1 MLGLVATIALFIL
14 IVWLG
19 YLAST
24 ARKTGK
30 EIREVLKPH
39 IIMYGLSCVSGV
51 CAFAFFLSMDIY
63 KPFKIMV
70 SIVLGLILIFIASL
84 TQRREKQPNRLDEKG

>member
-1 MLGLVATIALFIL
+1 MLGFVATIAIAVLL
-14 IVWLG
+14 AWLG

-24 ARKTGK
+24 AIKAGK

-51 CAFAFFLSMDIY
+51 CAYAFFLSMEIY
-63 KPFKIMV
+63 KALKIMV
-70 SIVLGLILIFIASL
+70 SIVLGIILIFIASL
-84 TQRREKQPNRLDEKG
+84 TQRRKE